1 MRLATRES
9 RRSNHSETST
19 DVTSKEICK
28 MIVQIVV
35 LTLVQKP
42 VVMTLPLCVVVV
54 YFVQKYYLR
63 TSRQLRVME
72 LEARSALY
80 SGFYETVL
88 PIHPRHFRAIY

>member
-1 MRLATRES
+1 
-9 RRSNHSETST
+9 
-19 DVTSKEICK
+19 
-28 MIVQIVV
+28 MIVQIIV
-35 LTLVQKP
+35 LILVQKP
-42 VVMTLPLCVVVV
+42 VILTLPLCVVVV

-88 PIHPRHFRAIY
+88 PNLLLFTIEQYTY

>member
-1 MRLATRES
+1 
-9 RRSNHSETST
+9 
-19 DVTSKEICK
+19 